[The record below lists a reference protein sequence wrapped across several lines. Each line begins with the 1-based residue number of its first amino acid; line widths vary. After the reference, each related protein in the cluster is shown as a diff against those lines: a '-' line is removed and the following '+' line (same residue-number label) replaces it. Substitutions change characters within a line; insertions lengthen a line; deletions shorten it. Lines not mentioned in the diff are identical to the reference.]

1 METEKETT
9 VDGQRAF
16 WLRHIAAYER
26 KAEPWEK
33 KGKKIIQRY
42 TMENEKNTSKK
53 PAQYNI
59 LWSNVQT
66 LLPAVYDRAPKPNIE
81 RRFNKNDRVGK
92 EASTV
97 LERGVSYFIDT
108 DEFSDKV
115 RQCALDRLLPGRGTI
130 WVRYE
135 PTIEQT
141 FNDDMESGEQIT
153 DDVGEELKYEDVK
166 FDYVHWRDFGHTL
179 ARTWQ
184 EVRAVWRRVCMER
197 SELVDRFGDHIGNAI
212 PLNSKDEDADKDAEN
227 DRAEIF
233 EIWDKKSK
241 KVFWVSRDYPQVIDQ
256 QDDPLKL
263 SDFFPCPKPVYATVA
278 NDSLIPTPDYSV
290 YYDQAREL
298 DVLTGRID
306 LLLQAVKVVGVYDS
320 TAEGVQ
326 RLLSEGSENK
336 LIPVS
341 NWAVFGEKGG
351 LKGVVDYLPL
361 DQIVAALTSLYDARE
376 RIKQDLYEIT
386 GMSDIIR
393 GASNPNET
401 ATAQQIKGQYA
412 SMRLG
417 DMQKDIARFC
427 RDLVRIT
434 AEIISNLFSPETIKQ
449 ISSSDLLTA
458 AEKQQAAIMQ
468 QMAQQ
473 AQASGQQP
481 PPMPPIDAKA
491 MEKPSLDEVVA
502 LLRDDMA
509 RCFRISIETDS
520 TIKIDQDAEKAARSE
535 FLTAAGGFI
544 QQAAQVPVPELQ
556 PLLMDMLLFG
566 ARGFKAGRE
575 LESSFEKA
583 QEALEEKAKQPPE
596 QPQPD
601 PAIEKAKIDMQ
612 TATQKAQLEAQSMQ
626 MRAQLDG
633 QIAQADMQIKMMD
646 VKLKEMDVKI
656 KEIELAGKMLPQPQ
670 KTEALF

>member
-1 METEKETT
+1 
-9 VDGQRAF
+9 
-16 WLRHIAAYER
+16 
-26 KAEPWEK
+26 
-33 KGKKIIQRY
+33 
-42 TMENEKNTSKK
+42 
-53 PAQYNI
+53 
-59 LWSNVQT
+59 
-66 LLPAVYDRAPKPNIE
+66 
-81 RRFNKNDRVGK
+81 
-92 EASTV
+92 
-97 LERGVSYFIDT
+97 
-108 DEFSDKV
+108 
-115 RQCALDRLLPGRGTI
+115 
-130 WVRYE
+130 
-135 PTIEQT
+135 
-141 FNDDMESGEQIT
+141 
-153 DDVGEELKYEDVK
+153 
-166 FDYVHWRDFGHTL
+166 
-179 ARTWQ
+179 
-184 EVRAVWRRVCMER
+184 
-197 SELVDRFGDHIGNAI
+197 
-212 PLNSKDEDADKDAEN
+212 
-227 DRAEIF
+227 
-233 EIWDKKSK
+233 
-241 KVFWVSRDYPQVIDQ
+241 
-256 QDDPLKL
+256 
-263 SDFFPCPKPVYATVA
+263 
-278 NDSLIPTPDYSV
+278 
-290 YYDQAREL
+290 
-298 DVLTGRID
+298 
-306 LLLQAVKVVGVYDS
+306 VYDS

-481 PPMPPIDAKA
+481 PPMTPVDAKA

-520 TIKIDQDAEKAARSE
+520 TIKIDQDAVKAARSE

-544 QQAAQVPVPELQ
+544 QQAAQVQVPELQ

-583 QEALEEKAKQPPE
+583 QEALDEKAKQPPQ
-596 QPQPD
+596 QPPPD
-601 PAIEKAKIDMQ
+601 PSIEKAKLDMQ
-612 TATQKAQLEAQSMQ
+612 MATQKAQLEAQSMQ

-656 KEIELAGKMLPQPQ
+656 KEIELAGKMVPQQ
-670 KTEALF
+670 QTEALF